1 MINSF
6 PQQTLSLWK
15 LRLSACLRLEV
26 SRHKPVFNCLGR
38 ECWISHKIT
47 PSIASFSV
55 FSPLHLFLFCSFVS
69 CTPSGRIWNAGGG
82 RKRKERQKGRE
93 ISEEVFKTRF
103 NSFLS
108 LVSIH
113 LSFFCFL
120 SDELYI
126 SAHRDDC
133 TESCRSKGKSH
144 KKCHNNVT
152 GCCESSFDQSCHAR
166 N

>member
-69 CTPSGRIWNAGGG
+69 CTPSGRIWDAGGG
-82 RKRKERQKGRE
+82 GVKGRRGRKGE
-93 ISEEVFKTRF
+93 RYRRRSLKAFQF
-103 NSFLS
+103 LLS
-108 LVSIH
+108 LVSIY
-113 LSFFCFL
+113 LSFLCFL

-126 SAHRDDC
+126 SVHRDDC

-152 GCCESSFDQSCHAR
+152 GCCESSFDQSCHTQ